1 MMMSS
6 DPSDTAAF
14 TAASPM
20 DDLAPGPGAGAGAG
34 AVNGDAAAKKRSNP
48 LVDLIETEVAY
59 VTELTLIIK
68 KIASAWSR
76 HNFPPPEL
84 DTMFRNIEAI
94 YRANRSFL
102 KSLREIGPNPSSPK
116 ALGDLLMRWIDD
128 LDGPYSRFCDNFF
141 ANFDNWPT
149 VQSNARLPV
158 LLTEVSRPPADG
170 SAPVYSDR
178 KRQPDEPWTLDGL
191 FALPHTRLKYYKKL
205 YSRLLKSTQP
215 GRSDHRLLILA
226 NEKLDELLERSKSRV
241 TMSLLDEGPPS
252 TDRGSGNSFP
262 GTSDTVDISR
272 ERLSSAT
279 SVSAGRASNSS
290 GATGQFKSPSGS
302 PPFLPLAGPSQ
313 QGNQQQQQGAPPLEL
328 ASEPVSRS
336 GSIPGH
342 PQGPQSQSA
351 STITP
356 MMGGSR
362 PSTSISHIEE
372 LEMRLDT
379 SQTLDIFTMQPKACQ
394 LRMNPPELPFRRE
407 LRRSADV
414 VIYFTPTA
422 TGQEIITRRAHIV
435 LLTDLFLMCER
446 VGANERASMPD
457 PAKDMR
463 LMYPP
468 LGGKHVKVT
477 DLGGV
482 GNSLSLLIA
491 KKETLTVMLESRE
504 TKEAW
509 MADFDHSKDFATN
522 LGLGLNTKN
531 QSGPSGS
538 SMRSM
543 SPAASVLSSGPPSSV
558 GPMPPLDRNDS
569 FTSSI
574 TNSFNGSGGP
584 PPNLP
589 PNPFANGSRPMPG
602 GGPGGRPSP
611 GNGPGPGLP
620 GGSGPPSPANGG
632 RLPGV
637 GPPPPRLSG
646 AMPPPQLGSPSQG
659 PQSYMGPP
667 RGPGGP
673 GGPNGFGGP
682 AGPGGPGPGGPP
694 MQMNPANGRLPGA
707 VGPPPPRLP
716 GGLPGPPSGWSA
728 SPTQSPGGG
737 GSPYVNGKLPP
748 PFPPPQQ
755 GGAPPPFPPP
765 QQGGGRGGPPARI
778 PSAPDMRSG
787 LRAPPGANG
796 GYTSDSA
803 PHRSRSV
810 TSESSVSPALP
821 SEMMK
826 QGLSRASTRDD
837 FSPPSSPQQSKRELN
852 QSSVVAAQ
860 MRCKLFLKQN
870 HAQWKALGNARLKL
884 YHLMPANDRQL
895 VVEND
900 KKRLISTLVLG
911 DGVERVGK
919 VGIAVELSDRGA
931 RTGIVYMLQMRSEES
946 ASGLYGLL
954 LEGSGRAGL

>member
-1 MMMSS
+1 MMMSP
-6 DPSDTAAF
+6 PSEGAAAAL
-14 TAASPM
+14 AASSSPV
-20 DDLAPGPGAGAGAG
+20 DDLRGGGGAASSIAAGG
-34 AVNGDAAAKKRSNP
+34 GGGEPSSKKRSNP

-59 VTELTLIIK
+59 VAELTSIIK

-94 YRANRSFL
+94 YRANRHFL

-128 LDGPYSRFCDNFF
+128 LDGPYTRFCDNFF
-141 ANFDNWPT
+141 ANFDNWPA

-158 LLTEVSRPPADG
+158 LLAEISRHPADG

-178 KRQPDEPWTLDGL
+178 KHQPDEAWTLDGL
-191 FALPHTRLKYYKKL
+191 FALPHIRLKYYKKL

-226 NEKLDELLERSKSRV
+226 NEKLDELLDRSKSRV
-241 TMSLLDEGPPS
+241 TMSLLDEGPAAS
-252 TDRGSGNSFP
+252 TDRGSGTSFP
-262 GTSDTVDISR
+262 GTNETADSMSR
-272 ERLSSAT
+272 DRLSSAT
-279 SVSAGRASNSS
+279 SVSGGRASNFS
-290 GATGQFKSPSGS
+290 GTTGQFKSPAGS
-302 PPFLPLAGPSQ
+302 PPLLPQAGPSQ
-313 QGNQQQQQGAPPLEL
+313 QEQQQQQSQQQNQQGGPPTD
-328 ASEPVSRS
+328 SGSGNVSRS
-336 GSIPGH
+336 GSFLGH
-342 PQGPQSQSA
+342 PQGTQSESA

-356 MMGGSR
+356 MMGALQTS
-362 PSTSISHIEE
+362 PQSTSISHIEE
-372 LEMRLDT
+372 LERRLDT
-379 SQTLDIFTMQPKACQ
+379 SQTLDIFSMQPKACQ

-422 TGQEIITRRAHIV
+422 TGQEIVTRRAHIV

-446 VGANERASMPD
+446 VGASERSSMPD

-477 DLGGV
+477 DLGGA

-504 TKEAW
+504 AKEAW
-509 MADFDHSKDFATN
+509 MADFDNSRDFATN
-522 LGLGLNTKN
+522 LGLNLNTKN
-531 QSGPSGS
+531 AQAASIGS
-538 SMRSM
+538 PLRSM
-543 SPAASVLSSGPPSSV
+543 SPAISITSSGPNSHTE
-558 GPMPPLDRNDS
+558 PMPALDRNNS
-569 FTSSI
+569 FTMPLS
-574 TNSFNGSGGP
+574 GGGP

-602 GGPGGRPSP
+602 GPGGRPPPS
-611 GNGPGPGLP
+611 NGMP

-632 RLPGV
+632 RLPGPTGM
-637 GPPPPRLSG
+637 GPPPPRLPG
-646 AMPPPQLGSPSQG
+646 AMPPPNMSPGGGPLPQG
-659 PQSYMGPP
+659 YMGGPP

-673 GGPNGFGGP
+673 GGP
-682 AGPGGPGPGGPP
+682 GGPP
-694 MQMNPANGRLPGA
+694 MPMGMNGRLPGS

-716 GGLPGPPSGWSA
+716 GAMPPPPPGWSS
-728 SPTQSPGGG
+728 SPAGSPGGG
-737 GSPYVNGKLPP
+737 G
-748 PFPPPQQ
+748 
-755 GGAPPPFPPP
+755 
-765 QQGGGRGGPPARI
+765 GGPPYGGPPGPGGQPVRR
-778 PSAPDMRSG
+778 PSAPDMRNG
-787 LRAPPGANG
+787 LRAPPSVKG
-796 GYTSDSA
+796 GYTSDGA
-803 PHRSRSV
+803 PVRSRSV
-810 TSESSVSPALP
+810 TSEGSVSPALP

-837 FSPPSSPQQSKRELN
+837 FSPPSSPQQSRRDLN

-884 YHLMPANDRQL
+884 YHLMPADDRQL

-954 LEGSGRAGL
+954 LEGSGRSAR